1 MNVLLLTP
9 DAVGGTLLHTLL
21 SVYMQFHEFDRPV
34 VSLND
39 LVLGV
44 EKNWHTDFN
53 REILRTHAHY
63 QPLDEIQQLV
73 HSVDHYKVAKL
84 TQYNI
89 RRRKDSIAQQVEF
102 YNYLNDNFFVI
113 ACRRDNVFEHSLSW
127 ALNKITN
134 RLNVYSFNE
143 KVSAFAHIYSDGVK
157 IDPISLVRSLD
168 DYKEFL
174 QWCDDNFSVA
184 SYYRYEQNLHNIENY
199 ILDLPIF
206 NGQSKKK
213 SWQDV
218 YDISFN
224 DWNRYHYLSSDIGGL
239 AMQDS
244 SAFKNL
250 AAPHQVPSTREQI
263 NYTKEKQE
271 ALEFFIADYRAV
283 ADQHWPQIHSLS
295 DYENLP
301 DRIKHECEHVHC
313 ITYHLDTIRLHINAE
328 KSLYSSTNSITT
340 VDSAPA
346 YQKLSQAIQTRN
358 QYFLDKHHSKYHVA
372 AESISH
378 MRDLGLLVK
387 TIPVKKQTLAEKA
400 FIVKNFNQCVDIYN
414 EWASKNPSI
423 GSVVTVDDLTQQ
435 SIQELESWNK
445 KQNLL

>member
-21 SVYMQFHEFDRPV
+21 SIYMQFHEFDRPV

-44 EKNWHTDFN
+44 EKYWHPDFN

-63 QPLDEIQQLV
+63 QPLDKIQQLV

-184 SYYRYEQNLHNIENY
+184 SYYRYEKNLHNIENY
-199 ILDLPIF
+199 ILDLPVF
-206 NGQSKKK
+206 NGQDKKK
-213 SWQDV
+213 TWQDV
-218 YDISFN
+218 YNISFN
-224 DWNRYHYLSSDIGGL
+224 DWNSYHYLSSDIGGL

-250 AAPHQVPSTREQI
+250 AAPGAVPSTGEQI

-271 ALEFFIADYRAV
+271 ALQSFIADYQVV
-283 ADQHWPQIHSLS
+283 ADKHWPQIQSLS

-301 DRIKHECEHVHC
+301 NNIKHECEHIHR

-328 KSLYSSTNSITT
+328 KSLYSSTNSIAT
-340 VDSAPA
+340 VSSVPA

-358 QYFLDKHHSKYHVA
+358 QYFLDKHHSEYHVA

-400 FIVKNFNQCVDIYN
+400 FIVKNFNQCVDVYN
-414 EWASKNPSI
+414 EWASKNPGI
-423 GSVVTVDDLTQQ
+423 GPVVTVDDLTQQ
-435 SIQELESWNK
+435 SIQELETWNK
-445 KQNLL
+445 KQHLL